1 VWHNGD
7 TRTLEAGLRARESAM
22 PATLHATGS
31 ETDRLRALND
41 LRAALVATRDA
52 RALFSTVCS
61 IAGRV
66 IRHDEARLVLF
77 TPGVNDVHVFVPAG
91 SSGVTAGLSGPE
103 AGLGEDSTEPG
114 VFPVRLSSGEQ
125 GSGVRAPVRLDATVG
140 GIFRLISHRPR
151 EYTDDDVFF
160 VQLLADQI
168 AGALVRQRLTAMTLD
183 AALERERAAN
193 LETSEQLLQALANV
207 LDIRLVFPQIS
218 EITRQI
224 LPHDR
229 LTMTFLDGQGACV
242 MQAASNDVGPL
253 AVRATG
259 VDTTHLTDGFF
270 RIVDDLT
277 QYVKPGVTYDPP
289 DHHERLIAA
298 GYRSVLSICLSAREQ
313 RFVLQFWSKQGAAF
327 RATQVP
333 IARRIAEH
341 VALAVSHEQ
350 LAETARHA
358 ADVQARAELLEA
370 RVRSLS
376 EELDSRSGYGRIV
389 GPSEPWKNVLRA
401 ATQVASTD
409 TTVLL
414 TGESGTGKEVVAR
427 FIHRASAR
435 SQGPFVAVNCAALP
449 EPLLE
454 SELFGH
460 ERGAF
465 TGAEQTKPGQ
475 IELATGGV
483 LFLDEVGEMSPSA
496 QAKFLRVLQEREFQ
510 RLGGTRP
517 IKANV
522 RVIAATNRELRQ
534 AMERGDFREDLYYR
548 LQVFGIRL
556 PPLRE
561 RPEDIL
567 PLSAA
572 FLEEIGRSFGRP
584 PAGMTYEAKQALV
597 HYAWRGNVRQLRNVL
612 ERAAIVCD
620 GGLIAPEHLSLDDE
634 RPSRS
639 AGTSNVKIVERQM
652 IERVLRESGGNKS
665 KAARRLGLTRKQL
678 YVRLR
683 TYEREGVREP
693 Q

>member
-1 VWHNGD
+1 MSTAAFPGQ
-7 TRTLEAGLRARESAM
+7 ERA
-22 PATLHATGS
+22 
-31 ETDRLRALND
+31 TDRLNALRD
-41 LRAALVATRDA
+41 LSDAFAGPHEATD
-52 RALFSTVCS
+52 LFSTVCS

-66 IRHDEARLVLF
+66 LPHDEARLVLF
-77 TPGVNDVHVFVPAG
+77 TGGVNDVHVSMSTG
-91 SSGVTAGLSGPE
+91 SSGVTTGMSGPDSGIGPHTAE
-103 AGLGEDSTEPG
+103 AGLFSVPLLGGAT
-114 VFPVRLSSGEQ
+114 
-125 GSGVRAPVRLDATVG
+125 GSGVRAPVRVGTTVG
-140 GIFRLISHRPR
+140 GVLRLLSHRPR
-151 EYTDDDVFF
+151 EYTADDLAF
-160 VQLLADQI
+160 VQLVADQVG
-168 AGALVRQRLTAMTLD
+168 GALARQQLSAVARDM
-183 AALERERAAN
+183 ALERERAAN
-193 LETSEQLLQALANV
+193 LETSEQLLHALANV
-207 LDIRLVFPQIS
+207 LDIRQVFPRIS
-218 EITRQI
+218 EITRKV

-242 MQAASNDVGPL
+242 MQAASNDIGPL

-259 VDTTHLTDGFF
+259 VDTSQLTDGYF

-277 QYVKPGVTYDPP
+277 TYVKPGVTYDPP
-289 DHHERLIAA
+289 DHRERLIEA
-298 GYRSVLSICLSAREQ
+298 GYRSLLSICLSAREQ
-313 RFVLQFWSKQGAAF
+313 RFFLQFWSKQGAAF
-327 RATQVP
+327 RPAQVS

-350 LAETARHA
+350 LAETARQA
-358 ADVQARAELLEA
+358 ADARARAERLEA

-376 EELDSRSGYGRIV
+376 DELDSRSGYGRIV
-389 GPSEPWKNVLRA
+389 GTSEEWKNVLRA
-401 ATQVASTD
+401 ATQVAPTD

-427 FIHRASAR
+427 FIHRASSR
-435 SQGPFVAVNCAALP
+435 SRGPFVAVNCAALP

-454 SELFGH
+454 SELFGY

-465 TGAEQTKPGQ
+465 TGAGQTKPGQ
-475 IELATGGV
+475 IELASGGV

-561 RPEDIL
+561 RPQDIL

-572 FLEEIGRSFGRP
+572 FLEDIGRSFGRP

-597 HYAWRGNVRQLRNVL
+597 GYSWRGNVRQLRNVL
-612 ERAAIVCD
+612 ERAAIVCE

-634 RPSRS
+634 DRPART
-639 AGTSNVKIVERQM
+639 AATSNVKVIERQV
-652 IERVLRESGGNKS
+652 IERVLAESGRNKS
-665 KAARRLGLTRKQL
+665 QAARQLGLTRKQL

-683 TYEREGVREP
+683 SYGREP
-693 Q
+693 